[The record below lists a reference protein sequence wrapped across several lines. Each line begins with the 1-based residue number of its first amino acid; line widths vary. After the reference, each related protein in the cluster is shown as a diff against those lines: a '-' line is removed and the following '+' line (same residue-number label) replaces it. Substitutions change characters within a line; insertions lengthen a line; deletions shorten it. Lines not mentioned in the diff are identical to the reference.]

1 MLAFTELHDVQRRLQ
16 SRKVLSVF
24 VDTSGAADS
33 RSWRAKLDRALARLD
48 ARPPQLPSGERTA
61 RELCVAHLRTALES
75 LRGTP
80 GEPGWVAYVTTD
92 DVVAAWP
99 LHTPVETAVFWQ
111 RGIVMA
117 PLLETAVTRAEM
129 QTSASQRRFA
139 LQRLTGSRSLT
150 RTHASP
156 A

>member
-1 MLAFTELHDVQRRLQ
+1 MLAFTQLHEVQRRLQ
-16 SRKVLSVF
+16 KRKVLSVF
-24 VDTSGAADS
+24 VDTSGPADGP
-33 RSWRAKLDRALARLD
+33 SWRAKLDRALANLD
-48 ARPPQLPSGERTA
+48 ATPPRLSNGERTA
-61 RELCVAHLRTALES
+61 RDLCVAHLRTALES

-99 LHTPVETAVFWQ
+99 LHRPVETAVFWQ
-111 RGIVMA
+111 SGIVMA
-117 PLLETAVTRAEM
+117 PLLETAVKRAEM

-139 LQRLTGSRSLT
+139 LQRVT
-150 RTHASP
+150 RARPLVRNHASP

>member
-1 MLAFTELHDVQRRLQ
+1 MLAFTQLHEVQRRLQ
-16 SRKVLSVF
+16 NRKVLSVF
-24 VDTSGAADS
+24 VDTSGPADGP
-33 RSWRAKLDRALARLD
+33 SWRAKLDRALANLD
-48 ARPPQLPSGERTA
+48 ATPPRLSNGERTA
-61 RELCVAHLRTALES
+61 RDLCVAHLRTALES

-99 LHTPVETAVFWQ
+99 LHRPVETAVFWQ
-111 RGIVMA
+111 SGIVMA
-117 PLLETAVTRAEM
+117 PLLETAVERAEM

-139 LQRLTGSRSLT
+139 LQRVARARPLVRN
-150 RTHASP
+150 HASP